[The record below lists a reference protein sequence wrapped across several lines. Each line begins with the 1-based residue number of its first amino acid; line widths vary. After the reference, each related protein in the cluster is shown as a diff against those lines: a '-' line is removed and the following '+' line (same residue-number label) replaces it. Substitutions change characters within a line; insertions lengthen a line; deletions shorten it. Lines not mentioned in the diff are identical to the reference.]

1 VVDGD
6 QRELFRC
13 SRVATATVR
22 PCTLHQNVAVVA
34 IRVQQPH
41 VQQCDAMHV
50 FGVKQRVAQIAGH
63 VVTVDELLQDTDL
76 DGNGGGFEGGG
87 GGGGRRGG
95 GGR

>member
-1 VVDGD
+1 
-6 QRELFRC
+6 
-13 SRVATATVR
+13 
-22 PCTLHQNVAVVA
+22 
-34 IRVQQPH
+34 
-41 VQQCDAMHV
+41 MHV

-95 GGR
+95 GGGGGGGR